1 MKLKNIIIPAI
12 LALGLL
18 PSAAQAAS
26 FTDTRGHWAESIIN
40 KLADAEVV
48 HGISDTEFNPGGTVT
63 RAEFLKM
70 AMGVVGIKDV
80 SYRNGECLDL
90 KGTEWYAPCIQ
101 SALDKGL
108 IPEDMIEGYT
118 AKTDENGVLYSGAFN
133 AEKAIKREEMAYIAQ
148 AMYQYSLD
156 EKTYNTLKPSQDLT
170 FGDVRTISIWAL
182 DGVRH
187 AYTNGLISG
196 MDDGNFHPQATATR
210 AQAATIINNIL
221 DK

>member
-1 MKLKNIIIPAI
+1 
-12 LALGLL
+12 
-18 PSAAQAAS
+18 
-26 FTDTRGHWAESIIN
+26 
-40 KLADAEVV
+40 
-48 HGISDTEFNPGGTVT
+48 
-63 RAEFLKM
+63 
-70 AMGVVGIKDV
+70 
-80 SYRNGECLDL
+80 
-90 KGTEWYAPCIQ
+90 
-101 SALDKGL
+101 
-108 IPEDMIEGYT
+108 MIEGYT